1 MNKSHCCKPIRLQV
15 LPMISIIIPAAN
27 FLQAIYDAKKMRPF
41 FGIITPTVDHQ
52 INEFG
57 SHFHR
62 GEVWA
67 EWRVV
72 MPHDTMDNF
81 CITKG
86 TKQNCW
92 IQMENSLCPVWHGI
106 SFQLRKSLEFLCN
119 LLGIAF
125 KDSCSVLRLC
135 LWLLVCFCFQVVCCF
150 FARKCSLLTRGWE
163 SFSDKGPDFYH
174 QRIFLKI
181 PKVSD
186 DSTRRETTSH
196 EIFLTEK
203 KIYK

>member
-1 MNKSHCCKPIRLQV
+1 
-15 LPMISIIIPAAN
+15 
-27 FLQAIYDAKKMRPF
+27 MRPF

-52 INEFG
+52 INELG
-57 SHFHR
+57 PHFHR
-62 GEVWA
+62 GQVWA

-86 TKQNCW
+86 TKKIAQYKWKIVCVQYDTMFHLSQGNHQNFLVGSR
-92 IQMENSLCPVWHGI
+92 IQRLL
-106 SFQLRKSLEFLCN
+106 QLMFS
-119 LLGIAF
+119 
-125 KDSCSVLRLC
+125 
-135 LWLLVCFCFQVVCCF
+135 VCFCFQVVCCF
-150 FARKCSLLTRGWE
+150 FVHKCSLLTRGWE

-186 DSTRRETTSH
+186 DSKRPATNLFSQ
-196 EIFLTEK
+196 K
-203 KIYK
+203 